1 MNRSKLEYLNSWFGQ
16 YSKDFLSGNPQVDV
30 NIQFKIDHTFRVR
43 TNILDIAASL
53 DLNPNDRRIA
63 EVIGLLHDI
72 GRFEQFVK
80 YGTFRDDISE
90 DHAELGLNVLKKLQ
104 ILNDLPEEEKNIVE
118 FSIKYHNKFMLPQLE
133 SADCLVFGKLIRDAD
148 KLDILGQL
156 VCEVSQNDSTGDECS
171 AEVINLIF
179 SGEVVSF
186 TSLKM
191 PGDINLMRMS
201 WILDVNYSLTLKK
214 IMDKQILER
223 LVVKLLQT
231 EEIKKV
237 YAYLKSYMERRI
249 DLGN

>member
-1 MNRSKLEYLNSWFGQ
+1 MNQSKLEYLNSWFGQ
-16 YSKDFLSGNPQVDV
+16 YTKDFLSGNPQVDA
-30 NIQFKIDHTFRVR
+30 NIQFKIDHTLRVR
-43 TNILDIAASL
+43 TNILDIASL
-53 DLNPNDRRIA
+53 DLNPNDCRLA

-90 DHAELGLNVLKKLQ
+90 DHAELGLKVLEKLQ

-118 FSIKYHNKFMLPQLE
+118 FSIKYHNKFMLPKSE

-148 KLDILGQL
+148 KLDILEQL
-156 VCEVSQNDSTGDECS
+156 VSEVSPNISTGDECS
-171 AEVINLIF
+171 AEVINSIL
-179 SGEVVSF
+179 SGKVVSF

-201 WILDVNYSLTLKK
+201 WILDVNHSLTLKK

-231 EEIKKV
+231 EEIQKV
-237 YAYLKSYMERRI
+237 YAYLKSFMERRI